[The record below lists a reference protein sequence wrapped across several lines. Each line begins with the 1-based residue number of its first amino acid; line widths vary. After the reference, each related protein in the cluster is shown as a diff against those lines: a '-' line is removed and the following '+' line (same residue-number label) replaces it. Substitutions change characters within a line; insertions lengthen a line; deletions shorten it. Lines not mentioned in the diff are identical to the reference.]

1 LAFLLSVDPVASVIC
16 CMLAHSV
23 TLRRNAK
30 AQIEFEVGRG
40 KVRLV
45 QIGAVAFLRSSIGS
59 LPMLLAMRRASSI
72 VSTFI
77 NIGER
82 LARRVLHD
90 ISTGDTFGSPWR
102 LEAARHYYPVDND
115 SQASQ
120 ARCYICLDGD
130 FPPPSWSPKRTRRS
144 PCNKAPPRHRWG
156 FFFVRSA
163 YEEVGKLITLR
174 QKARV
179 IKKSR

>member
-77 NIGER
+77 NIGEP
-82 LARRVLHD
+82 
-90 ISTGDTFGSPWR
+90 TGPSCPSRHIHRGYVRQSM
-102 LEAARHYYPVDND
+102 AA
-115 SQASQ
+115 
-120 ARCYICLDGD
+120 
-130 FPPPSWSPKRTRRS
+130 
-144 PCNKAPPRHRWG
+144 
-156 FFFVRSA
+156 
-163 YEEVGKLITLR
+163 
-174 QKARV
+174 
-179 IKKSR
+179 